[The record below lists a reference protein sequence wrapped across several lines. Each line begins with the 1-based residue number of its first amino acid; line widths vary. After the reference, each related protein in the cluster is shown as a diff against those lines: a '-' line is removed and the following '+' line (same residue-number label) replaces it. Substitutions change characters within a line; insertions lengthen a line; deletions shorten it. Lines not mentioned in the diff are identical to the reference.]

1 MTTLSQAQNFIDS
14 TDEWAIF
21 GLDCEYSEDAG
32 IFTCKDGSQFKLV
45 ENKDDGAAKYEV
57 IR

>member
-21 GLDCEYSEDAG
+21 GLDCEYSEDTG
-32 IFTCKDGSQFKLV
+32 IFTCKDGSQFKSV
-45 ENKDDGAAKYEV
+45 EDKGEVAAKYEV